1 MITSP
6 SENYAKEIIAWR
18 KEKVLELDGGDGCP
32 SQTVSTAYH
41 CTAYFKMGY
50 EVETRKEWE
59 K

>member
-1 MITSP
+1 MEVMAVQARQS
-6 SENYAKEIIAWR
+6 
-18 KEKVLELDGGDGCP
+18 VLH
-32 SQTVSTAYH
+32 H